1 MKKVFIVFLI
11 HFFQFNFVT
20 ADTTIAY
27 LDMNKIISSSKSGL
41 SINSQLKDIS
51 SKNTKVFKE
60 DARILKEQEI
70 KLISQKNIL
79 SESDFQLKI
88 KELKLAF
95 NKYNKN
101 RDKVNNDYNKL
112 RVDSTNKLLKLI
124 NPILVSYS
132 NDNNISLILKK
143 RDIVIGQTDLDITSE
158 ITQIINKE
166 IKQFKIQ

>member
-88 KELKLAF
+88 KELKLAI

>member
-1 MKKVFIVFLI
+1 
-11 HFFQFNFVT
+11 
-20 ADTTIAY
+20 
-27 LDMNKIISSSKSGL
+27 MNKIISSSKSGL

-88 KELKLAF
+88 KELKLAI

>member
-88 KELKLAF
+88 KELKLVF

>member
-20 ADTTIAY
+20 ADATIAY